1 MRAVLAIEGVV
12 RQFNVTCSGGRVAL
26 DSTPVMATLVWKREG
41 SAREAAFTLRG
52 RPALLVLGLLVAA
65 PLANA
70 LIARSSLPEGGA
82 EAIRSGLSLE
92 YKLNRIAGVEP
103 ARLSHEEGKAL
114 DRDLQRLDKV
124 DLRSVKAK
132 GWFWSY
138 VVRTEVSVDGGPP
151 PDGRSVRYLYM
162 TCGPIVDC
170 VVLDDV
176 GWWRYGLGLWFV
188 NPPAAIF
195 PEIRR
200 PGT

>member
-1 MRAVLAIEGVV
+1 VPPGAAEPKFYPL
-12 RQFNVTCSGGRVAL
+12 
-26 DSTPVMATLVWKREG
+26 MATLVWKREG

-70 LIARSSLPEGGA
+70 LIARSSLPTGGE

-92 YKLNRIAGVEP
+92 YKLNRMAGVGP
-103 ARLSHEEGKAL
+103 ARLSREEGRAL
-114 DRDLQRLDKV
+114 DRDLQRLDEV
-124 DLRSVKAK
+124 ELRSVKAK

-138 VVRTEVSVDGGPP
+138 VVRAEVSVAGGPP
-151 PDGRSVRYLYM
+151 PDGRGVRYLHVS
-162 TCGPIVDC
+162 CGPIVDC

-188 NPPAAIF
+188 DPPIATF

-200 PGT
+200 PRR